1 MVGIVAI
8 FSNRYLV
15 ETHRALIQDNLPAA
29 NLTRQIQADS
39 AYLVKLA
46 GAVPDIADVAG
57 LASLGDELVV
67 RVDALRTS
75 VAELAAHLP
84 SETAPLGPPFTALQE
99 AVEAETSAALARLV
113 AQDAARARLASA
125 DDLLNQIEDILV
137 RQIDTARVQVTATIS
152 DLYDAPHDQVAA
164 GLDELADADFFTYD
178 RLVELARAVETIRN
192 GFGEV
197 PRITRPEAV
206 NAVGEEVTA
215 ALETAQGRID
225 YLPSPSARDDIRRMV
240 AGVAETL
247 APDGAFAWTEKRLVA
262 ETELADALDRLKD
275 QTDGL
280 ASYSSALFARMQAE
294 AAASQARTEAV
305 SRWVAVGLVA
315 LLAGAIVAAIVAWAI
330 VSRRTVARLVAVSRH
345 ITALARGDYDREI
358 PETGSDEI
366 GRMERALH
374 VLRLRAAEAQR
385 LRGELEVAVTQ
396 RTRDVVT
403 EMHAHDRARAEA
415 EDANRAKTEF
425 LAQMGHEIRTPLNG
439 IVGML
444 RLLEAEASG
453 AEQKKRAT
461 VARQSA
467 ENLLLISNDIL
478 DYSATQDRRP
488 VLRPVHFDIRELM
501 GQLAGYLRANAGEK
515 GLSVSIDMAEDVP
528 PVLFGDV
535 QKIRQVVVNLLS
547 NAVKY
552 TETGQVVLLLDF
564 AVDPKSGEPVLS
576 FSVTDTGRGIAPKDH
591 ARIFDAYARG
601 GGAGDGMIEGLGLGL
616 SICRRLTETLGG
628 SITLE
633 SAPGQ
638 GARFT
643 LTVPLLIG
651 DPALVVRQAET
662 VTTQKFGKRVLVV
675 EDQAV
680 NRMVARGFLERLGCM
695 VVEAETGE
703 DAVRVAL
710 SEVFDLILMDI
721 DLPDMTGGE
730 AARRIKVGLEGQ
742 SPQIVALT
750 AHGIDDTPD
759 QRSALHVDAVLHKPL
774 SPRAL
779 AALLGTGSGAQAVA
793 VPGAVL
799 DALRSDIDDIGA
811 TETAGI
817 VEAFIA
823 ELGPALA
830 TLQAA
835 RAASDS
841 EALARI
847 SHRLKGAA
855 SNFAMTAF
863 CDRLGH
869 LERAVRSGEGIDAAW
884 EGIDEAASEALAELR
899 AAARGLGLE
908 LQDSSANR

>member
-1 MVGIVAI
+1 
-8 FSNRYLV
+8 
-15 ETHRALIQDNLPAA
+15 
-29 NLTRQIQADS
+29 
-39 AYLVKLA
+39 
-46 GAVPDIADVAG
+46 
-57 LASLGDELVV
+57 
-67 RVDALRTS
+67 
-75 VAELAAHLP
+75 
-84 SETAPLGPPFTALQE
+84 
-99 AVEAETSAALARLV
+99 
-113 AQDAARARLASA
+113 
-125 DDLLNQIEDILV
+125 
-137 RQIDTARVQVTATIS
+137 
-152 DLYDAPHDQVAA
+152 
-164 GLDELADADFFTYD
+164 
-178 RLVELARAVETIRN
+178 
-192 GFGEV
+192 
-197 PRITRPEAV
+197 
-206 NAVGEEVTA
+206 
-215 ALETAQGRID
+215 
-225 YLPSPSARDDIRRMV
+225 
-240 AGVAETL
+240 
-247 APDGAFAWTEKRLVA
+247 
-262 ETELADALDRLKD
+262 
-275 QTDGL
+275 
-280 ASYSSALFARMQAE
+280 
-294 AAASQARTEAV
+294 
-305 SRWVAVGLVA
+305 
-315 LLAGAIVAAIVAWAI
+315 
-330 VSRRTVARLVAVSRH
+330 
-345 ITALARGDYDREI
+345 
-358 PETGSDEI
+358 
-366 GRMERALH
+366 
-374 VLRLRAAEAQR
+374 
-385 LRGELEVAVTQ
+385 
-396 RTRDVVT
+396 
-403 EMHAHDRARAEA
+403 
-415 EDANRAKTEF
+415 
-425 LAQMGHEIRTPLNG
+425 
-439 IVGML
+439 
-444 RLLEAEASG
+444 
-453 AEQKKRAT
+453 
-461 VARQSA
+461 
-467 ENLLLISNDIL
+467 
-478 DYSATQDRRP
+478 
-488 VLRPVHFDIRELM
+488 
-501 GQLAGYLRANAGEK
+501 
-515 GLSVSIDMAEDVP
+515 
-528 PVLFGDV
+528 
-535 QKIRQVVVNLLS
+535 
-547 NAVKY
+547 
-552 TETGQVVLLLDF
+552 
-564 AVDPKSGEPVLS
+564 
-576 FSVTDTGRGIAPKDH
+576 
-591 ARIFDAYARG
+591 
-601 GGAGDGMIEGLGLGL
+601 MIEGLGLGL

>member
-730 AARRIKVGLEGQ
+730 AARRIKVD
-742 SPQIVALT
+742 S
-750 AHGIDDTPD
+750 
-759 QRSALHVDAVLHKPL
+759 
-774 SPRAL
+774 RA
-779 AALLGTGSGAQAVA
+779 
-793 VPGAVL
+793 
-799 DALRSDIDDIGA
+799 
-811 TETAGI
+811 
-817 VEAFIA
+817 
-823 ELGPALA
+823 
-830 TLQAA
+830 
-835 RAASDS
+835 
-841 EALARI
+841 
-847 SHRLKGAA
+847 SHR
-855 SNFAMTAF
+855 
-863 CDRLGH
+863 
-869 LERAVRSGEGIDAAW
+869 RSW
-884 EGIDEAASEALAELR
+884 P
-899 AAARGLGLE
+899 
-908 LQDSSANR
+908 